1 MKKYLLIAAGV
12 TSLSAGVVGIFVPVL
27 PTTPF
32 LLLAAACFLRSSRRL
47 YDWLTGHRIL
57 GPYISNYLTYRAV
70 TRRSKIISITLL
82 WLVLGS
88 SIVFAVNLW
97 WVRLIL
103 AAVGCGVTVHLAT
116 MRTLTAEM
124 LESGR
129 QELAK
134 ANSENNGCGDY
145 SGD

>member
-32 LLLAAACFLRSSRRL
+32 LLLAAACFLRSSHRL
-47 YDWLTGHRIL
+47 YDWLTGHPHL
-57 GPYISNYLTYRAV
+57 GPYISNYLKYRAV
-70 TRRSKIISITLL
+70 TRRSKIISILLL

-88 SIVFAVNLW
+88 SFVFAVQLW

-103 AAVGCGVTVHLAT
+103 AGIGCGVTVHLAT

-124 LESGR
+124 LEAER
-129 QELAK
+129 QYRTPTE
-134 ANSENNGCGDY
+134 SENYGCCNHRSD
-145 SGD
+145 